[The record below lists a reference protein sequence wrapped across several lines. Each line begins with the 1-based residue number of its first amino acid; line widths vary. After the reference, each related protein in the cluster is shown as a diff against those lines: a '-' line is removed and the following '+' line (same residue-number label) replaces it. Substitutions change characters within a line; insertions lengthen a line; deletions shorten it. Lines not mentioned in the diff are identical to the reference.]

1 MKRTLTILIA
11 LLAVANFAFADWA
24 DNNAGTC
31 GGKEGDAFWVKQGE
45 ANSTATKCLLGF
57 VDTALTNTVTTSYY
71 ATGAGDTLKGVTG
84 GQTAFWTASAEGTN
98 SWASIAPTVFAD
110 SALTNTVA
118 SSYTAIRIG
127 DMVIGKIETTNIVFF
142 ATAVGTNDWKGVR
155 LTE

>member
-31 GGKEGDAFWVKQGE
+31 GGKEGDAYWVKQGE

-98 SWASIAPTVFAD
+98 SWVSVGPTVFVD
-110 SALTNTVA
+110 TGTTITNTLYA
-118 SSYTAIRIG
+118 AIKIG
-127 DMVIGKIETTNIVFF
+127 DMLMGNVAGTDTVFF